1 MVQPPSALKEG
12 GEWNDL
18 PFLTSLQSV
27 GQRIHCIILNRE
39 SYSVLYC
46 MYVYTII
53 MNSESYSVL
62 YCMYVYTIIMNS
74 ESYSVLYC
82 MYVYE

>member
-1 MVQPPSALKEG
+1 MSSLVAAPLPLLSVVQPPSALKEG

-46 MYVYTII
+46 MYVCT
-53 MNSESYSVL
+53 E
-62 YCMYVYTIIMNS
+62 
-74 ESYSVLYC
+74 
-82 MYVYE
+82 